1 MTTYARV
8 KAEARG
14 TMIIIGRRSD
24 LRGYRSCPFSNVG
37 VLLIFLKLH
46 ISKSH
51 ISRIFSFV
59 ITVKILV
66 TNMYILDMADGIKSG
81 VSLFLKNYNISGE
94 LSQKEVDFL
103 VKYQL
108 NAPK

>member
-1 MTTYARV
+1 
-8 KAEARG
+8 
-14 TMIIIGRRSD
+14 
-24 LRGYRSCPFSNVG
+24 
-37 VLLIFLKLH
+37 
-46 ISKSH
+46 
-51 ISRIFSFV
+51 
-59 ITVKILV
+59 
-66 TNMYILDMADGIKSG
+66 MYILDMADGIKSG